1 MIFHVSSYVHAYKS
15 LKMAALQCSNL
26 SKVLFRK
33 NTPLISFIRNYEKLI
48 TSSDYEL
55 SVVHLSPSGR
65 KYLPGPYPKTEE
77 EWIAA
82 AEKYNMHI
90 DEYKA
95 YGPDKSGLVDYP
107 NLPLISAE
115 AKDPYY
121 PWDYPGPRICYG
133 ETLPVHFHLLQGD
146 RCDYGVRKTISD
158 LKGAAIYIGF
168 TLTYIVID
176 YFSPKCSQHR
186 TAKQYPG
193 KGVHY
198 TFELK

>member
-1 MIFHVSSYVHAYKS
+1 
-15 LKMAALQCSNL
+15 MAALQSRNL
-26 SKVLFRK
+26 SKVLFME
-33 NTPLISFIRNYEKLI
+33 NTPLISFIRKYEKLI
-48 TSSDYEL
+48 KLSEYEIL
-55 SVVHLSPSGR
+55 TKQLQPYQK
-65 KYLPGPYPKTEE
+65 KYLPGPYPRTEE

-95 YGPDKSGLVDYP
+95 YAPEKGSLVDYP

-121 PWDYPGPRICYG
+121 PWDHIGPKTCYG
-133 ETLPVHFHLLQGD
+133 ETLSKHFHLLQGD
-146 RCDYGVRKTISD
+146 RCNYGVRQPISD

-168 TLTYIVID
+168 VIVYFLID
-176 YFSPKCSQHR
+176 HFSIRCSQPR
-186 TAKQYPG
+186 LAKQYPG

>member
-1 MIFHVSSYVHAYKS
+1 
-15 LKMAALQCSNL
+15 MAALRCNNL

-33 NTPLISFIRNYEKLI
+33 NTPLISFLRKYEKLV
-48 TSSDYEL
+48 TVSDYEL
-55 SVVHLSPSGR
+55 SIVHLSPNAR

-95 YGPDKSGLVDYP
+95 YAPDKSSLVDYP

-121 PWDYPGPRICYG
+121 PWDHPGPRTCHG
-133 ETLPVHFHLLQGD
+133 ETLSEHFHLLQGD
-146 RCDYGVRKTISD
+146 RCDYGVRKTFSD
-158 LKGAAIYIGF
+158 AKGAVIYIVF
-168 TLTYIVID
+168 TVTYLVIA
-176 YFSPKCSQHR
+176 YFSPKCSQP
-186 TAKQYPG
+186 TLAKQYPG

>member
-1 MIFHVSSYVHAYKS
+1 
-15 LKMAALQCSNL
+15 MAVLQGRNL
-26 SKVLFRK
+26 SKILR
-33 NTPLISFIRNYEKLI
+33 NTPLISFIRKYEQLAKEI
-48 TSSDYEL
+48 DYRAMLKNLHPFEK
-55 SVVHLSPSGR
+55 
-65 KYLPGPYPKTEE
+65 KYLPGPYPQTEE

-95 YGPDKSGLVDYP
+95 YAPDKDSLIDYP
-107 NLPLISAE
+107 NVPMISAE

-121 PWDYPGPRICYG
+121 PWDHPGPRICYG
-133 ETLPVHFHLLQGD
+133 ETLPKRFDLLQGD
-146 RCDYGVRKTISD
+146 RCSYGVRQPISD
-158 LKGAAIYIGF
+158 LKGAAIYVAFVI
-168 TLTYIVID
+168 TYCVID
-176 YFSPKCSQHR
+176 HFSINCSQPR